1 MCGEKV
7 AGGGGREMEEL
18 GGILN
23 QAERYMQTE
32 KGKCICTGIHVNT
45 SI

>member
-1 MCGEKV
+1 
-7 AGGGGREMEEL
+7 MEEL

-45 SI
+45 GIRPRPRDFVY